1 MELTSF
7 EWTRF
12 AEQVRQRE
20 LPGFFRREAQK
31 QAEFEA
37 ACEESDYAF
46 SSSYLDAEIELR
58 PESTYQEKVNI
69 LYAERSTYVRN

>member
-20 LPGFFRREAQK
+20 LPGSARREAQK

-37 ACEESDYAF
+37 ACEESDYF
-46 SSSYLDAEIELR
+46 FSSYLDAEIELR
-58 PESTYQEKVNI
+58 PESTYQEEVSI
-69 LYAERSTYVRN
+69 FYAERSTYVRN

>member
-1 MELTSF
+1 MTSF
-7 EWTRF
+7 EFEWIRF

-46 SSSYLDAEIELR
+46 SSSYLDAEI
-58 PESTYQEKVNI
+58 
-69 LYAERSTYVRN
+69 

>member
-1 MELTSF
+1 MTSF
-7 EWTRF
+7 EFEWIRF

-37 ACEESDYAF
+37 ACEESDYF
-46 SSSYLDAEIELR
+46 FSSYLDAEKKLR
-58 PESTYQEKVNI
+58 PESTYQEEVSI
-69 LYAERSTYVRN
+69 LYTERSTYVPD